1 MLQGGSDMSKTKLF
15 LFTVCATFMFAA
27 IAYGEMTGLEI
38 MQKVDNRDDGET
50 RKSTPEMILISKGGK
65 ERVRETVSISKDVPG
80 GTKTIS
86 TFLKPADVAGTSFLQ
101 YTYDEVGKDDDQW
114 LYLPSLKKVKRITA
128 SSKGDYFM
136 GTEFTYD
143 DMGDRKPEE
152 DDHKLLGTENINGR
166 ECYKVLS
173 IPKEEDYMYS
183 KKIQWIDK
191 ATYLPLKV
199 EFYDEDEELLKIMT
213 ASNPEMVD
221 NIWVTKD
228 YEMKNVQEGRATIIR
243 TKNIQFNLPV
253 DDNMFTERML
263 KKGIKP

>member
-1 MLQGGSDMSKTKLF
+1 M
-15 LFTVCATFMFAA
+15 VCVIFFSAGM
-27 IAYGEMTGLEI
+27 AYGEMTGLEI
-38 MQKVDNRDDGET
+38 MQKADNRDDGKT
-50 RKSTPEMILISKGGK
+50 RKSTAEMILISKGGK

-80 GTKTIS
+80 GEKTIS
-86 TFLKPADVAGTSFLQ
+86 TFLKPADVEGTSFLQ
-101 YTYDEVGKDDDQW
+101 YTYDEIGKDDDQW

-152 DDHKLLGTENINGR
+152 DEHKLVGTEKINSR
-166 ECYKVLS
+166 ECYKILS
-173 IPKEEDYMYS
+173 VPKEEDYMYS
-183 KKIQWIDK
+183 KKIVWIDK
-191 ATYLPLKV
+191 ETYLPLKV

-213 ASNPEMVD
+213 ASKPEMTD
-221 NIWVTKD
+221 NIWFTRE
-228 YEMKNVQEGRATIIR
+228 YEMKNVQKGRATIIK
-243 TKNIQFNLPV
+243 TTNIQFNLPV

>member
-1 MLQGGSDMSKTKLF
+1 MFIKKI
-15 LFTVCATFMFAA
+15 FAA
-27 IAYGEMTGLEI
+27 MVWATVMLSSIAYGEMTGLEI

-50 RKSTPEMILISKGGK
+50 RKSTAEMILISKGGK
-65 ERVRETVSISKDVPG
+65 ERVRETVSISKDIPE
-80 GTKTIS
+80 GTKSIS

-101 YTYDEVGKDDDQW
+101 YSYDEIGNDDDQW

-152 DDHKLLGTENINGR
+152 DDHKLLGMEKVNDR
-166 ECYKVLS
+166 ECYKMLS
-173 IPKEEDYMYS
+173 IPREEDYMYS
-183 KKIQWIDK
+183 KKIHWIDK
-191 ATYLPLKV
+191 DTYLPLKV

-228 YEMKNVQEGRATIIR
+228 YEMKNVQEGRATIIK

-253 DDNMFTERML
+253 DDSMFTERML
-263 KKGIKP
+263 TKGIKP